1 MYKLYIYDVV
11 KGFSRLI
18 DENVSEADIPR
29 IKRKYG
35 SNSVVVDGTDI
46 IVMRTRL

>member
-1 MYKLYIYDVV
+1 MYKLYMYDVF

-18 DENVSEADIPR
+18 DEKVSEADIPR

-35 SNSVVVDGTDI
+35 SNSVVIDGKDI
-46 IVMRTRL
+46 IVLRVRL